1 MSTTSFESDT
11 KRIEAPQR
19 SVFEKLSNADNLEKL
34 KERIPADKLDNISLD
49 NGMLTFKTPMGAVS
63 MQSKDTEPFHSVTYG
78 TVQSPIPFD
87 IRMEL
92 IPKGAEACEMKLI
105 AGLQLN
111 PFMLG
116 MVQKP
121 IKDGLNR
128 IVEAL
133 AQVPY

>member
-34 KERIPADKLDNISLD
+34 KERIPADKLDNIVQLLVLCRGWPGSA
-49 NGMLTFKTPMGAVS
+49 G
-63 MQSKDTEPFHSVTYG
+63 KDRNLAAGGYTCRITEN
-78 TVQSPIPFD
+78 IPFD

>member
-1 MSTTSFESDT
+1 MSTTNFESDS
-11 KRIEAPQR
+11 KVIDAPQR
-19 SVFEKLSNADNLEKL
+19 RVFEKLSDASNLEKL

-49 NGMLTFKTPMGAVS
+49 NGMLSFKTPMGSVS
-63 MQSKDTEPFHSVTYG
+63 MAIKETEPFHSVTYG
-78 TVQSPIPFD
+78 TIQSPIPFE

-92 IPKGAEACEMKLI
+92 IPQGTEACEMKLI

-111 PFMLG
+111 AFMLG

-128 IVEAL
+128 IVEAS

>member
-1 MSTTSFESDT
+1 MSTTNFESDS

-63 MQSKDTEPFHSVTYG
+63 MQIKDTEPFHSVTYG
-78 TVQSPIPFD
+78 TVESPIPFD

-92 IPKGAEACEMKLI
+92 VPLESHSGSFGTSTLLSHNHQITYET
-105 AGLQLN
+105 
-111 PFMLG
+111 LG
-116 MVQKP
+116 E
-121 IKDGLNR
+121 NHTN
-128 IVEAL
+128 
-133 AQVPY
+133 

>member
-63 MQSKDTEPFHSVTYG
+63 MQIKDTEPFHSVTYG

-92 IPKGAEACEMKLI
+92 IPKACEMKLI